1 MSGTHQDAMQCNE
14 FEALLSDALDG
25 TLAGP
30 RLEHFQTHRAS
41 CALCGLLF
49 AEAEA
54 GKGWLQGLREV
65 EPPRNLVHNILA
77 ATSGVQAT
85 APAAGERGLL
95 SRLPGWMIPALKP
108 VLQPRF
114 AMSFAMAFFSVSLM
128 MNLAGVR
135 VSDVRNVD
143 LRPSAVV
150 NGTVRTFQET
160 TARVEKYYE
169 NLRLVYEIESRV
181 RELKNAAAPVGN
193 PEPVKDK
200 EKKVPNDN
208 TSEQP
213 DRQKSNEYY
222 SLEFAGLT
230 WA

>member
-1 MSGTHQDAMQCNE
+1 
-14 FEALLSDALDG
+14 
-25 TLAGP
+25 
-30 RLEHFQTHRAS
+30 
-41 CALCGLLF
+41 
-49 AEAEA
+49 
-54 GKGWLQGLREV
+54 
-65 EPPRNLVHNILA
+65 
-77 ATSGVQAT
+77 
-85 APAAGERGLL
+85 
-95 SRLPGWMIPALKP
+95 
-108 VLQPRF
+108 
-114 AMSFAMAFFSVSLM
+114 
-128 MNLAGVR
+128 

-181 RELKNAAAPVGN
+181 RELKNAATPAGN

-200 EKKVPNDN
+200 ETKSPNEK

-222 SLEFAGLT
+222 RLEFAGLK
-230 WA
+230 WAMIAG